1 MENGTEDSEGRMTLD
16 LDALEALE
24 KKATQGRW
32 MWDSDPLKD
41 DPMSRRR
48 YRVCVT
54 GKTVM
59 QTYHSSG
66 DVHAE
71 PDTVL
76 TCAARNALP
85 ELLRLA
91 RLGQRVERDAKESG

>member
-1 MENGTEDSEGRMTLD
+1 MID

-32 MWDSDPLKD
+32 LWDSDPLKG
-41 DPMSRRR
+41 DPFNRRR

-59 QTYHSSG
+59 QTYYDSG

-71 PDTVL
+71 QDTVL

-85 ELLRLA
+85 ELIRLA
-91 RLGQRVERDAKESG
+91 RIGQRVEWDEKENW